1 MLMGSDL
8 PDTAA
13 VITKRVILD
22 ERDAYGMRPSIVVNL
37 SVTIGLVCRAQAVR
51 ADTRIRGERC

>member
-37 SVTIGLVCRAQAVR
+37 SVTIGLALPGAGGSRR
-51 ADTRIRGERC
+51 YPHSR